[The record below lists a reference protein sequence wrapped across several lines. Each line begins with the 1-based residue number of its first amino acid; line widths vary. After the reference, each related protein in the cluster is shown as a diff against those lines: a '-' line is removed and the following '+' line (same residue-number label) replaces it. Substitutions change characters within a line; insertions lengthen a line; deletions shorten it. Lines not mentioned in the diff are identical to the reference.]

1 MVADLAFFV
10 TSPSSYYVLYMCC
23 SLTIK
28 KDCRCLCNDPVI
40 SFCALYILNLLSGIL
55 PVLLCLCSFVYD
67 FGKHFSSVNS
77 ACASGG
83 KSAVLTALIV
93 ALGGNAQATNRGS
106 SLKGFV
112 KEGER

>member
-1 MVADLAFFV
+1 MWPSNLDLLNTSQAFYFRLIFFLEYASLFCVCLMFLFKYFLICTHCACV
-10 TSPSSYYVLYMCC
+10 T
-23 SLTIK
+23 
-28 KDCRCLCNDPVI
+28 
-40 SFCALYILNLLSGIL
+40 
-55 PVLLCLCSFVYD
+55 
-67 FGKHFSSVNS
+67 
-77 ACASGG
+77 GG

>member
-1 MVADLAFFV
+1 MSFIILCVV
-10 TSPSSYYVLYMCC
+10 YVL
-23 SLTIK
+23 SLIIQS
-28 KDCRCLCNDPVI
+28 LVFVPVTFLI
-40 SFCALYILNLLSGIL
+40 FFLEYHLFYCVC
-55 PVLLCLCSFVYD
+55 VLLCMTLC
-67 FGKHFSSVNS
+67 KHFSCVHS
-77 ACASGG
+77 ACATGG